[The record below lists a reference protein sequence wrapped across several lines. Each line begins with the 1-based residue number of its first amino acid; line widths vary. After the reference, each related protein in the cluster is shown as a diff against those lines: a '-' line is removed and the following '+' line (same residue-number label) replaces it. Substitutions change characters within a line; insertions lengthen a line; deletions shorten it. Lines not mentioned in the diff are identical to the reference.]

1 MFSTPFRIIWLW
13 PISML
18 LCFSLKGQQYVDLAR
33 FTYAGTPSNQFDS
46 SNTGTQIQEFIA
58 DITLPIK
65 LSDKTAF
72 ITGFT
77 FESLNAK
84 LAPELPQNQTVYTG
98 LLKLGLNINHGEKWS
113 STWVLMPKISSDFN
127 RINQRDFQFGG
138 NLLFKYKKHDGFA
151 YQFGMYY
158 NGELSG
164 PFLVP
169 LLGLYYKSPNDKFE
183 INATLPVWADMNYSF
198 NNWFAVG
205 MNFLAFV
212 KTFHFEDNQL
222 SDKGLYWTKS
232 TNELFVYSQFSIK
245 KSYIFQLKGGYSVAR
260 RYAVYED
267 DDKIDLA
274 FSAFKF
280 GDNRTLQNRYFADG
294 AIIQLRF
301 LYRFFL

>member
-1 MFSTPFRIIWLW
+1 MKISLFQFTYAFCFST
-13 PISML
+13 L
-18 LCFSLKGQQYVDLAR
+18 LSFSTHAQQYVDLAR
-33 FTYAGTPSNQFDS
+33 LTYATTPINQFDS
-46 SNTGTQIQEFIA
+46 SITGTQIQEFIA

-65 LSDKTAF
+65 ISDKTAF

-98 LLKLGLNINHGEKWS
+98 LLKLGLNVNHGEKWS
-113 STWVLMPKISSDFN
+113 STWMLMPKISSDFN
-127 RINQRDFQFGG
+127 RIDNRDFQFGG
-138 NLLFKYKKHDGFA
+138 SLLLKYKKHDGLA

-212 KTFHFEDNQL
+212 KTFHFEDHLL
-222 SDKGLYWTKS
+222 SDKSLYWTKS
-232 TNELFVYSQFSIK
+232 TNELFVYSQFSLK
-245 KSYIFQLKGGYSVAR
+245 KSYIFQLKAGYSVAR

-280 GDNRTLQNRYFADG
+280 GDDRTLQNKYFADG
-294 AIIQLRF
+294 AIVQLRF

>member
-1 MFSTPFRIIWLW
+1 MQNLLILSILATTCFYS
-13 PISML
+13 IS
-18 LCFSLKGQQYVDLAR
+18 SNAQQYVDLAR
-33 FTYAGTPSNQFDS
+33 LTYSGTPINQFDS
-46 SNTGTQIQEFIA
+46 SNTGTQIHEFIA
-58 DITLPIK
+58 DITLPVK

-84 LAPELPQNQTVYTG
+84 LAPELPQSQTVYTG
-98 LLKLGLNINHGEKWS
+98 LLKLGLNVNHGEKWS
-113 STWVLMPKISSDFN
+113 STWMVMPKISSDFN
-127 RINQRDFQFGG
+127 RIDNRDFQFGG
-138 NLLFKYKKHDGFA
+138 SLLLKYKKHDGLA

-222 SDKGLYWTKS
+222 SDKSLYWTKS
-232 TNELFVYSQFSIK
+232 TNELFVYSQFSLK